1 MRHVLLVLLAGLSS
15 AASAA
20 TAAASV
26 RDDQGFTLQIEKP
39 AQRIVTLAPSLAEL
53 AFTAGAGGRVVG
65 VSAFSDDPPE
75 AKTRPAIA
83 DAAGVNLE
91 ALLALKPDLIIAWKS
106 GNKSADI
113 ERLRALKIPVYV
125 AEVAKLD
132 DVPRVLRDIGAMAG
146 TEATAKSAATAFE
159 EEIRALRKSYAQQ
172 KRVRVFFEISRN
184 PLMTISGQH
193 AIDEVITLCGG
204 ENIFKDAPILVPQ
217 ISLETLFAKQPDAI
231 IYPAAHNSANAA
243 PWERYRGL
251 AAQQRGQV
259 IRVSP
264 DPILRAGSRLA
275 AGAREMCAAID
286 QARQSLVANR

>member
-1 MRHVLLVLLAGLSS
+1 MRLVPLILLAGFAST
-15 AASAA
+15 ASAA
-20 TAAASV
+20 AATVTV
-26 RDDQGFTLQIEKP
+26 RDDQGFTLQLEKP

-83 DAAGVNLE
+83 DSAGVNLE
-91 ALLALKPDLIIAWKS
+91 ALLALKPDLVIAWKS
-106 GNKSADI
+106 GNKPADI

-132 DVPRVLRDIGAMAG
+132 DVPRVLRDIGAMAN
-146 TEATAKSAATAFE
+146 TEAIAKPAAAAFE
-159 EEIRALRKSYAQQ
+159 DEIRALRKTYTQQ
-172 KRVRVFFEISRN
+172 KSVLVFFEISRN
-184 PLMTISGQH
+184 PLMTINGQH
-193 AIDEVITLCGG
+193 AISEVIALCGG

-217 ISLETLFAKQPDAI
+217 ISLESLFAKQPDAI
-231 IYPAAHNSANAA
+231 IYPADHNSANAT

-251 AAQQRGQV
+251 DAQKRGQV

-286 QARQSLVANR
+286 QARKSLLPSK